1 MLSRWL
7 IRRGESESSSITRPW
22 GTAKTIYKKM
32 ASKTVTVLLALAAS
46 VGARAARL
54 ETKEELEAHKWE
66 DLAGR
71 VDPAPAELA
80 PVIAS

>member
-1 MLSRWL
+1 
-7 IRRGESESSSITRPW
+7 
-22 GTAKTIYKKM
+22 M
-32 ASKTVTVLLALAAS
+32 ASKTTLLRALAAS